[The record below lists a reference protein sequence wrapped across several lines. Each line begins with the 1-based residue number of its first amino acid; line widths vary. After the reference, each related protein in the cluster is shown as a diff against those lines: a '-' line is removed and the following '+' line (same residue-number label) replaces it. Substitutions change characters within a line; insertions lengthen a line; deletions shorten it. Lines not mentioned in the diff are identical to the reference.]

1 MFLFKKNDSIGKYVV
16 VFPHKEGNYA
26 QTYRVKDENGKVKFL
41 KLIFMEKL
49 DVYQYDKDGQV
60 IEVELASS
68 LNHMNL
74 CSFVDSGKL
83 ERDGHQ
89 LLYVVTEYVR
99 GENLNDRLYRSGTLS
114 PMEIRQVMSAL
125 LSAIT
130 FIHTLDRP
138 VIHNEITV
146 ENIML
151 DTVGNLNNL
160 KLIDFGAA
168 RYADLKPDTNSWHG
182 QNLYYV
188 ASERFFGDGSV
199 RSDLFSVGVVLYKLI
214 FGIMPWEV
222 NLAGLTLQEQVQA
235 IVEKRNEPLAMPN
248 IQIMEMDNDLLK
260 VMVKALA
267 PNPNQRFAS
276 AKDFLDAIE
285 GKIEIGT
292 PPIPIT
298 PVNKAKEKS
307 EIQPKHGNGFADVAG
322 MSEIK
327 SIMQKKI
334 INILKNPQ
342 KAERLRIQIPNGM
355 LLYGPPGCGKS
366 FIAEKFA
373 EEAGYNY
380 VLIKS
385 SDLASIYVHG
395 SQEKIGA
402 LFEDARKNAPTILNF
417 DEFEALVPNR
427 SNINNASESGEV
439 NEFLSQLNNCGRD
452 RIFVI
457 ATSNRPD
464 LIDPAVL
471 RKGRMDMVIYI
482 PVPNKDARKGIFE
495 IQMKDRPTS
504 GEIDYDHLSAMTE
517 NYVAS
522 DIAYIVNDAAIR
534 AFEDD
539 ANITQALLEDVI
551 NENNPSISR
560 EVLDQYVR
568 MRDKIEKCQEEKPT
582 IGFVISDASK
592 KTNSTN

>member
-1 MFLFKKNDSIGKYVV
+1 MFLFKKNDNIEKYVV
-16 VFPHKEGNYA
+16 VFPHKEGRYA

-41 KLIFMEKL
+41 KLIFMEEL
-49 DVYQYDKDGQV
+49 EVYQYDKDGQV

-89 LLYVVTEYVR
+89 LLYVVTEYVK
-99 GENLNDRLYRSGTLS
+99 GENLNDRLYRGGTLS

-125 LSAIT
+125 LSAIN
-130 FIHTLDRP
+130 FIHTLERP
-138 VIHNEITV
+138 VIHNEINV

-168 RYADLKPDTNSWHG
+168 RYADLNPDTKSWHG

-188 ASERFFGDGSV
+188 SSERFFGDGSV
-199 RSDLFSVGVVLYKLI
+199 RSDLFSAGVVLYKLI
-214 FGIMPWEV
+214 FGIMPWET

-235 IVEKRNEPLAMPN
+235 IVEKRNGPLSLPN

-267 PNPNQRFAS
+267 PDPNQRFAS
-276 AKDFLDAIE
+276 AKEFLDAIE
-285 GKIEIGT
+285 RKIEIDA
-292 PPIPIT
+292 PPISMT
-298 PVNKAKEKS
+298 RVNQTEEKS
-307 EIQPKHGNGFADVAG
+307 KIQPKHGNGFADVAG
-322 MSEIK
+322 MNEIK

-334 INILKNPQ
+334 INILKDPQ
-342 KAERLRIQIPNGM
+342 KAERFKIQIPNGM

-380 VLIKS
+380 VFVKS

-402 LFEDARKNAPTILNF
+402 LFDEARKNAPTILNF

-427 SNINNASESGEV
+427 SKINNSSESGEV
-439 NEFLSQLNNCGRD
+439 NEFLSQMNNCGKD

-457 ATSNRPD
+457 ASSNRPD
-464 LIDPAVL
+464 LIDPAIL
-471 RKGRMDMVIYI
+471 RKGRMDKVIFI
-482 PVPNKDARKGIFE
+482 PVPDKEARQGIFK
-495 IQMKDRPTS
+495 IHMKDRPAS
-504 GEIDYDHLSAMTE
+504 DDIDYARLAEMTE
-517 NYVAS
+517 NFVAS
-522 DIAYIVNDAAIR
+522 DIAYIVNDAATR

-539 ANITQALLEDVI
+539 VDITQSLLEEVI
-551 NENNPSISR
+551 KENNPSVSSSDLQSY
-560 EVLDQYVR
+560 EQ
-568 MRDKIEKCQEEKPT
+568 MRKKMESSGVEPERRR
-582 IGFVISDASK
+582 IGFVQ
-592 KTNSTN
+592 

>member
-1 MFLFKKNDSIGKYVV
+1 MFLFKKNDTIGKYVV
-16 VFPHKEGNYA
+16 VFPHKEGSYA

-41 KLIFMEKL
+41 KLLFMEEL
-49 DVYQYDKDGQV
+49 EVYQYDKDGQV

-83 ERDGHQ
+83 ERDSHQ
-89 LLYVVTEYVR
+89 LLYVVTEYVK

-125 LSAIT
+125 LSAIN
-130 FIHTLDRP
+130 FIHTLKRP

-151 DTVGNLNNL
+151 DTVENLNNL

-168 RYADLKPDTNSWHG
+168 RYADLKPDTRSWHG

-188 ASERFFGDGSV
+188 ASERFLGDGSV
-199 RSDLFSVGVVLYKLI
+199 RSDLFSAGVVLYKLI
-214 FGIMPWEV
+214 FGIMPWET

-235 IVEKRNEPLAMPN
+235 IVEKRNGPLSLPN

-267 PNPNQRFAS
+267 PDPNQRFAS
-276 AKDFLDAIE
+276 AKEFLDAIE
-285 GKIEIGT
+285 RKIEIDA
-292 PPIPIT
+292 PPISMT
-298 PVNKAKEKS
+298 RVNQTEEKGK
-307 EIQPKHGNGFADVAG
+307 IQPKHGNGFADVAG
-322 MSEIK
+322 MNEIK

-334 INILKNPQ
+334 INILKDPQ
-342 KAERLRIQIPNGM
+342 KAERFKIQIPNGM

-380 VLIKS
+380 VFVKS

-402 LFEDARKNAPTILNF
+402 LFDEARKNAPTILNF

-427 SNINNASESGEV
+427 SKINNSSESGEV
-439 NEFLSQLNNCGRD
+439 NEFLSQMNNCGKD

-457 ATSNRPD
+457 ASSNRPD
-464 LIDPAVL
+464 LIDPAIL
-471 RKGRMDMVIYI
+471 RKGRIDKVIFI
-482 PVPNKDARKGIFE
+482 PVPDKEARQGIFK
-495 IQMKDRPTS
+495 IHMKDRPAS
-504 GEIDYDHLSAMTE
+504 EDIDYVRLADMTE
-517 NYVAS
+517 NFVAS
-522 DIAYIVNDAAIR
+522 DIAYIVNDAATR

-539 ANITQALLEDVI
+539 VDITQSFLEEVI
-551 NENNPSISR
+551 KENNPSVSSSDLQSY
-560 EVLDQYVR
+560 EQ
-568 MRDKIEKCQEEKPT
+568 MRKKMESYGVEPQRRQ
-582 IGFVISDASK
+582 IGFVQ
-592 KTNSTN
+592 N

>member
-1 MFLFKKNDSIGKYVV
+1 MFLFKKNDNIGKYVV
-16 VFPHKEGNYA
+16 VFPHKEGSYA

-41 KLIFMEKL
+41 KLIFMEEL
-49 DVYQYDKDGQV
+49 EVYQYDKDGQV

-83 ERDGHQ
+83 EREGHQ
-89 LLYVVTEYVR
+89 LLYVVTEYVK
-99 GENLNDRLYRSGTLS
+99 GENLNDRLYRGGTLS

-125 LSAIT
+125 LSAIN
-130 FIHTLDRP
+130 FIHTLERP

-168 RYADLKPDTNSWHG
+168 RYADLKPDTESWHG

-188 ASERFFGDGSV
+188 APERFFGDGSV
-199 RSDLFSVGVVLYKLI
+199 RSDLFSAGVVLYKLI
-214 FGIMPWEV
+214 FGIMPWET

-235 IVEKRNEPLAMPN
+235 IVEKRNGPLSLPN

-260 VMVKALA
+260 IMVKALA
-267 PNPNQRFAS
+267 PDSKQRFAS
-276 AKDFLDAIE
+276 AQEFLDAIE
-285 GKIEIGT
+285 RKIEIDA
-292 PPIPIT
+292 PPISMT
-298 PVNKAKEKS
+298 RVNQTEEKS
-307 EIQPKHGNGFADVAG
+307 KMQPKHGNGFADVAG

-334 INILKNPQ
+334 INILKDPQ
-342 KAERLRIQIPNGM
+342 KAERFKIQIPNGM

-380 VLIKS
+380 VFIKS

-402 LFEDARKNAPTILNF
+402 LFEEARKNAPTILNF

-427 SNINNASESGEV
+427 SKINNSSESGEV
-439 NEFLSQLNNCGRD
+439 NEFLSQMNNCGKD
-452 RIFVI
+452 RIFII
-457 ATSNRPD
+457 ASSNRPD
-464 LIDPAVL
+464 LIDPAIL
-471 RKGRMDMVIYI
+471 RKGRMDKIIYI
-482 PVPNKDARKGIFE
+482 PVPDKEARQGIFE
-495 IQMKDRPTS
+495 IHMKDRPAS
-504 GEIDYDHLSAMTE
+504 GDIDYSRLADMTE
-517 NYVAS
+517 NFVAS
-522 DIAYIVNDAAIR
+522 DIAYIVNDAATR

-539 ANITQALLEDVI
+539 VDITQSLLEEVI
-551 NENNPSISR
+551 SENNPSVSPNDLKAY
-560 EVLDQYVR
+560 EE
-568 MRDKIEKCQEEKPT
+568 MRKKMEEPGVKQERPR
-582 IGFVISDASK
+582 IGFVQ
-592 KTNSTN
+592 N

>member
-16 VFPHKEGNYA
+16 VFPHKEGSYA
-26 QTYRVKDENGKVKFL
+26 QTYRVKDEYGKVKFL
-41 KLIFMEKL
+41 KLIFMEEL
-49 DVYQYDKDGQV
+49 EVYQYDKDGQV

-89 LLYVVTEYVR
+89 LLYIVTEYVK
-99 GENLNDRLYRSGTLS
+99 GENLNDRLYRGGSLS

-125 LSAIT
+125 LSAIN

-168 RYADLKPDTNSWHG
+168 RYADLKPDTKSWHG

-188 ASERFFGDGSV
+188 ASERFFGDGST
-199 RSDLFSVGVVLYKLI
+199 RSDLFSAGVVLYKLI
-214 FGIMPWEV
+214 FGIMPWET
-222 NLAGLTLQEQVQA
+222 NIAGMTLQEQVQA
-235 IVEKRNEPLAMPN
+235 IVEKRNGPLALPN
-248 IQIMEMDNDLLK
+248 IQILEMDNDLLK

-267 PNPNQRFAS
+267 PNPNQRFAT
-276 AKDFLDAIE
+276 AQEFLDAIE
-285 GKIEIGT
+285 RKIEIDA
-292 PPIPIT
+292 PPISMT
-298 PVNKAKEKS
+298 RVNQTEEKS
-307 EIQPKHGNGFADVAG
+307 KMQPKHGNGFAEVAG

-327 SIMQKKI
+327 AIMQKKI
-334 INILKNPQ
+334 INILKDPE
-342 KAERLRIQIPNGM
+342 KAERFKIQIPNGM

-380 VLIKS
+380 VFIKS

-395 SQEKIGA
+395 SQEKIGT
-402 LFEDARKNAPTILNF
+402 LFDEARKNAPTILNF

-427 SNINNASESGEV
+427 SKINNSSESGEV
-439 NEFLSQLNNCGRD
+439 NEFLSQMNNCGKD

-457 ATSNRPD
+457 ASSNRPD
-464 LIDPAVL
+464 LIDPAIL
-471 RKGRMDMVIYI
+471 RKGRMDKVIFI
-482 PVPNKDARKGIFE
+482 PVPDKEARQGIFE
-495 IQMKDRPTS
+495 IHMKDRPAS
-504 GEIDYDHLSAMTE
+504 DDIDFARLADMTE
-517 NYVAS
+517 NFVAS
-522 DIAYIVNDAAIR
+522 DIAYIVNDAATR

-539 ANITQALLEDVI
+539 VEITQALLEEVI
-551 NENNPSISR
+551 KENNPSVSPNDLKSY
-560 EVLDQYVR
+560 EA
-568 MRDKIEKCQEEKPT
+568 MRKKMEASGVEPERRR
-582 IGFVISDASK
+582 IGFV
-592 KTNSTN
+592 

>member
-1 MFLFKKNDSIGKYVV
+1 MFLFKKNDNIGKYVV
-16 VFPHKEGNYA
+16 VFPHKEGCYA

-41 KLIFMEKL
+41 KLIFMEEL
-49 DVYQYDKDGQV
+49 EGYQYDKDGQV

-89 LLYVVTEYVR
+89 LLYVVTEYVK
-99 GENLNDRLYRSGTLS
+99 GENLNDRLYRGGTLS

-125 LSAIT
+125 LSAIN
-130 FIHTLDRP
+130 FIHTLERP

-168 RYADLKPDTNSWHG
+168 RYADLKPDSKSWHG

-199 RSDLFSVGVVLYKLI
+199 SSDLFSAGVVLYKLI
-214 FGIMPWEV
+214 FGIMPWEA

-235 IVEKRNEPLAMPN
+235 IVEKRNGPLSLPN

-267 PNPNQRFAS
+267 PDPNQRFAS
-276 AKDFLDAIE
+276 AKEFLDAIE
-285 GKIEIGT
+285 RKIEIDA
-292 PPIPIT
+292 PPISMT
-298 PVNKAKEKS
+298 RVNQTEEKS
-307 EIQPKHGNGFADVAG
+307 KIQPKHGNGFADVAG
-322 MSEIK
+322 MNEIK

-334 INILKNPQ
+334 INILKDPQ
-342 KAERLRIQIPNGM
+342 KAERFKIQIPNGM

-380 VLIKS
+380 VFVKS

-402 LFEDARKNAPTILNF
+402 LFDEARKNAPTILNF

-427 SNINNASESGEV
+427 SKINNSSESGEV
-439 NEFLSQLNNCGRD
+439 NEFLSQMNNCGKD

-457 ATSNRPD
+457 ASSNRPD
-464 LIDPAVL
+464 LIDPAIL
-471 RKGRMDMVIYI
+471 RKGRMDKVIFI
-482 PVPNKDARKGIFE
+482 PVPDKEARQGIFK
-495 IQMKDRPTS
+495 IHMKDRPAS
-504 GEIDYDHLSAMTE
+504 DDIDYVRLAEMTE
-517 NYVAS
+517 NFVAS
-522 DIAYIVNDAAIR
+522 DIAYIVNDAATR

-539 ANITQALLEDVI
+539 VDITQSLLEEVI
-551 NENNPSISR
+551 KENNPSVSSSDLKFY
-560 EVLDQYVR
+560 EQ
-568 MRDKIEKCQEEKPT
+568 MRKKMESSGVETERRR
-582 IGFVISDASK
+582 IGFVQ
-592 KTNSTN
+592 

>member
-1 MFLFKKNDSIGKYVV
+1 MFLFKKNDNIGKYVV
-16 VFPHKEGNYA
+16 VFPHKEGSYA

-41 KLIFMEKL
+41 KLIFMEEL
-49 DVYQYDKDGQV
+49 EVYQYDKDGQV

-74 CSFVDSGKL
+74 CSFVDSGKI

-89 LLYVVTEYVR
+89 LLYVVTEYVK
-99 GENLNDRLYRSGTLS
+99 GENLNDRLYRGGTLS

-125 LSAIT
+125 LSAIN
-130 FIHTLDRP
+130 FIHTLERP

-168 RYADLKPDTNSWHG
+168 RYADLKPDTKSWHG

-188 ASERFFGDGSV
+188 ASERFFGDDSV
-199 RSDLFSVGVVLYKLI
+199 RSDLFSAGVVLYKLI
-214 FGIMPWEV
+214 FGIMPWEA

-235 IVEKRNEPLAMPN
+235 IVEKRNGPLSLPN
-248 IQIMEMDNDLLK
+248 IQIMEIDNNLLK

-267 PNPNQRFAS
+267 PDPNQRFAS
-276 AKDFLDAIE
+276 AKEFLDAIE
-285 GKIEIGT
+285 RKIEIDA
-292 PPIPIT
+292 PPISMT
-298 PVNKAKEKS
+298 RVNQTEEKS
-307 EIQPKHGNGFADVAG
+307 KIQPKRGNGFADVAG
-322 MSEIK
+322 MNEIK

-334 INILKNPQ
+334 INILKKPQ
-342 KAERLRIQIPNGM
+342 KAERFKIQIPNGM

-380 VLIKS
+380 IFVKS

-402 LFEDARKNAPTILNF
+402 LFDEARKNAPTILNF

-427 SNINNASESGEV
+427 SKINNSSESGEV
-439 NEFLSQLNNCGRD
+439 NEFLSQMNNCGKD

-457 ATSNRPD
+457 ASSNRPD
-464 LIDPAVL
+464 LIDPAIL
-471 RKGRMDMVIYI
+471 RKGRMDKVIFI
-482 PVPNKDARKGIFE
+482 PVPDKEARQGIFK
-495 IQMKDRPTS
+495 IHMKDRPAS
-504 GEIDYDHLSAMTE
+504 DDIDYARLAEMTE
-517 NYVAS
+517 NFVAS
-522 DIAYIVNDAAIR
+522 DIAYIVNDAATR

-539 ANITQALLEDVI
+539 VDITQSLLEEVI
-551 NENNPSISR
+551 KENNPSVSSSDLQSY
-560 EVLDQYVR
+560 EQ
-568 MRDKIEKCQEEKPT
+568 MRKKMESSGVEPERRR
-582 IGFVISDASK
+582 IGFVQ
-592 KTNSTN
+592 

>member
-16 VFPHKEGNYA
+16 VFPHKEGSYA
-26 QTYRVKDENGKVKFL
+26 QTYRVKDEYGKVKFL
-41 KLIFMEKL
+41 KLIFMEEL
-49 DVYQYDKDGQV
+49 EVYQYDKDGQV
-60 IEVELASS
+60 IEVALASS
-68 LNHMNL
+68 SIHMNL

-89 LLYVVTEYVR
+89 LLYIVTEYVK
-99 GENLNDRLYRSGTLS
+99 GENLNDRLYRGGSLS

-125 LSAIT
+125 LSAIN

-168 RYADLKPDTNSWHG
+168 RYADLKPDTKSWHG

-188 ASERFFGDGSV
+188 ASERFFGDGST
-199 RSDLFSVGVVLYKLI
+199 RSDLFSAGVVLYKLI
-214 FGIMPWEV
+214 FGIMPWET
-222 NLAGLTLQEQVQA
+222 NIAGMTLQEQVQA
-235 IVEKRNEPLAMPN
+235 IVEKRNGPLALPN
-248 IQIMEMDNDLLK
+248 IQILEMDNDLLK

-267 PNPNQRFAS
+267 PDPNQRFAT
-276 AKDFLDAIE
+276 AQEFLDAIE
-285 GKIEIGT
+285 RKIEIDA
-292 PPIPIT
+292 PPISMT
-298 PVNKAKEKS
+298 RVNQTEEKS
-307 EIQPKHGNGFADVAG
+307 KMQPKQGNGFADVAG

-334 INILKNPQ
+334 INILKDPQ
-342 KAERLRIQIPNGM
+342 KAERFKIQIPNGM

-380 VLIKS
+380 VFIKS

-402 LFEDARKNAPTILNF
+402 LFEEARKNAPTILNF

-427 SNINNASESGEV
+427 SKINNSSESGEV
-439 NEFLSQLNNCGRD
+439 NEFLSQMNNCGKD
-452 RIFVI
+452 RIFII
-457 ATSNRPD
+457 ASSNRPD
-464 LIDPAVL
+464 LIDPAIL
-471 RKGRMDMVIYI
+471 RKGRMDKVIFI
-482 PVPNKDARKGIFE
+482 PVPDKEARQGIFE
-495 IQMKDRPTS
+495 IHMKDRPAS
-504 GEIDYDHLSAMTE
+504 SDIDYARLAELTE
-517 NYVAS
+517 NFVAS
-522 DIAYIVNDAAIR
+522 DIAYIVNDAATR

-539 ANITQALLEDVI
+539 VDITQSLLEEVI
-551 NENNPSISR
+551 KENNPSVSPS
-560 EVLDQYVR
+560 ELKSYEE
-568 MRDKIEKCQEEKPT
+568 MRKKMEEPGVKEERRR
-582 IGFVISDASK
+582 IGFVQ
-592 KTNSTN
+592 N

>member
-16 VFPHKEGNYA
+16 VFPYKEGSYA
-26 QTYRVKDENGKVKFL
+26 QTYRVKDEYGKVKFL
-41 KLIFMEKL
+41 KLIFMEEL
-49 DVYQYDKDGQV
+49 EVYQYDKDGQV

-74 CSFVDSGKL
+74 CSFVDSGNL

-89 LLYVVTEYVR
+89 LLYVVTEYVK

-114 PMEIRQVMSAL
+114 PMEIRQVMTAL
-125 LSAIT
+125 LSAIN
-130 FIHTLDRP
+130 FIHTLERP

-168 RYADLKPDTNSWHG
+168 RYADLKPDTKSWHG

-199 RSDLFSVGVVLYKLI
+199 CSDLFSAGVVLYKLI
-214 FGIMPWEV
+214 FGIMPWET

-235 IVEKRNEPLAMPN
+235 IVEKRNGPLSLPN

-267 PNPNQRFAS
+267 PDPNQRFAS
-276 AKDFLDAIE
+276 AKEFLDAIE
-285 GKIEIGT
+285 RKIEIDA
-292 PPIPIT
+292 PPISMT
-298 PVNKAKEKS
+298 RVNQTEEKS
-307 EIQPKHGNGFADVAG
+307 KIQPKHGNGFADVAG
-322 MSEIK
+322 MNEIK

-334 INILKNPQ
+334 INILKDPQ
-342 KAERLRIQIPNGM
+342 KAERFKIQIPNGM

-380 VLIKS
+380 VFVKS

-402 LFEDARKNAPTILNF
+402 LFDEARKNAPTILNF

-427 SNINNASESGEV
+427 SKINNSSESGEV
-439 NEFLSQLNNCGRD
+439 NEFLSQMNNCGKD

-457 ATSNRPD
+457 ASSNRPD
-464 LIDPAVL
+464 LIDPAIL
-471 RKGRMDMVIYI
+471 RKGRMDKVIFI
-482 PVPNKDARKGIFE
+482 PVPDKEARQGIFK
-495 IQMKDRPTS
+495 IHMKDRPAS
-504 GEIDYDHLSAMTE
+504 DDIDYVRLADMTE
-517 NYVAS
+517 NFVAS
-522 DIAYIVNDAAIR
+522 DIAYIVNDAATR

-539 ANITQALLEDVI
+539 VDITQSLLEEVI
-551 NENNPSISR
+551 KENNPSVSSSDLQSY
-560 EVLDQYVR
+560 EQ
-568 MRDKIEKCQEEKPT
+568 MRKKMESSGAEPERHR
-582 IGFVISDASK
+582 IGFV
-592 KTNSTN
+592 